1 MKVFDSYQ
9 VIWLTGQ
16 PGAGKSSLGE
26 AIKSELLHKA
36 IIIDGDD
43 IRLLFNNQDYSIPGR
58 RKNVEFVQKLV
69 DFSVKNGLIPIV
81 SLVSPF
87 LDLREEIKSKYKT
100 LEVYLHCQDIR
111 GREHFHV
118 DYYEKPESN
127 FIDIN
132 TSGKTVEQ
140 SYKELIK
147 LINHDEFSSQG
158 R

>member
-1 MKVFDSYQ
+1 MSLESFD

-16 PGAGKSSLGE
+16 PGSGKTTLGE
-26 AIKSELLHKA
+26 RIQKSFVKKRA

-43 IRLLFNNQDYSIPGR
+43 IRLLFDNQDYSMEGR

-69 DFSVKNGLIPIV
+69 DFSVKNELVPIV

-87 LDLREEIKSKYKT
+87 LDLREQIKSKYKT
-100 LEVYLHCQDIR
+100 LEIYLHCQDIR

-118 DYYEKPESN
+118 DYYEKPQKNYVE
-127 FIDIN
+127 IDT
-132 TSGKTVEQ
+132 TSKTVEQ
-140 SYKELIK
+140 SFKQILN